1 MIRVILPT
9 HLRTLARV
17 DGEVKLDVKG
27 QATVSAVLDALE
39 QKFPMLTGTIRN
51 HQTKN
56 RRPMVRF
63 FVCQEDIS
71 LESPN
76 KPLPTEVA
84 NGKEPMMII
93 GSVAGG

>member
-27 QATVSAVLDALE
+27 KATVSAVLDALE
-39 QKFPMLTGTIRN
+39 QKFPMLSGTIRD

-71 LESPN
+71 LESPD
-76 KPLPTEVA
+76 KPLPVQVA
-84 NGKEPMMII
+84 DGKEPVMII

>member
-17 DGEVKLDVKG
+17 NGEIKISVKG
-27 QATVSAVLDALE
+27 KATIATVLDSLE
-39 QKFPMLTGTIRN
+39 QKFPMLTGTIRD

-76 KPLPTEVA
+76 KILPIQVA
-84 NGKEPMMII
+84 DGKEPVMII

>member
-1 MIRVILPT
+1 MIRVSLPT

-27 QATVSAVLDALE
+27 KATIATVLDALE
-39 QKFPMLTGTIRN
+39 QKFPMLTGTIRD

-71 LESPN
+71 LESTD
-76 KPLPTEVA
+76 KPLPDQVA
-84 NGKEPMMII
+84 DGKEPVMII

>member
-9 HLRTLARV
+9 HLRTLAHV
-17 DGEVKLDVKG
+17 DGEVKVNVKG
-27 QATVSAVLDALE
+27 EVTISTVLDALE
-39 QKFPMLTGTIRN
+39 QKFPMLTGTIRD
-51 HQTKN
+51 HQTKK

-71 LESPN
+71 LGSPN
-76 KPLPTEVA
+76 KPLPTQVTD
-84 NGKEPMMII
+84 GKEPVMII